1 MIIVNDIASLKWKDN
16 TGKFPDS
23 VLQISN
29 INSGTGAENV
39 IPGELNFKFNVRYSP
54 SITAEKIKE
63 EVENILKS
71 HEVKFESE
79 WKESGLPFL
88 TEEKELIDA
97 VTSSIKEELNLKDVK
112 LSTEGGTSDGRFIA
126 PTGSQVVELGPRNES
141 IHKINESVR
150 VSDLDKLSKLYKRI
164 ILKLL
169 G

>member
-1 MIIVNDIASLKWKDN
+1 M
-16 TGKFPDS
+16 
-23 VLQISN
+23 
-29 INSGTGAENV
+29 
-39 IPGELNFKFNVRYSP
+39 
-54 SITAEKIKE
+54 
-63 EVENILKS
+63 
-71 HEVKFESE
+71 
-79 WKESGLPFL
+79 

-150 VSDLDKLSKLYKRI
+150 VNDLDKLSKLYKRI